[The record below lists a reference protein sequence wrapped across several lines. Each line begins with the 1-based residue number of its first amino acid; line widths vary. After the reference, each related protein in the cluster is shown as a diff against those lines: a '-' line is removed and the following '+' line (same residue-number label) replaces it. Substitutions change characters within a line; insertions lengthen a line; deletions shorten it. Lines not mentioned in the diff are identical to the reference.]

1 MPQQSFPPD
10 TAGDS
15 RGSPLAARRGASPA
29 LTDQSLEEV
38 ALEDVDDP
46 LDGVP
51 QLPVLRLAQLGAVLL
66 QQAQRSLGICKRT
79 AGTAV
84 STGVR
89 GGCPHTPTHPHTRG
103 GDAELGTAPPHRALS
118 GPEPRGAGPG
128 AAEEPG
134 AALTLLPDGHG
145 AALPRGSASH
155 ARSPAGLRVRRG
167 RGGGAAR
174 LPLQAGP

>member
-89 GGCPHTPTHPHTRG
+89 GGCPHTPPHT
-103 GDAELGTAPPHRALS
+103 
-118 GPEPRGAGPG
+118 
-128 AAEEPG
+128 
-134 AALTLLPDGHG
+134 
-145 AALPRGSASH
+145 
-155 ARSPAGLRVRRG
+155 RRG
-167 RGGGAAR
+167 RGARDRPAPPRFVRAGAPRSQSRGSRGALR
-174 LPLQAGP
+174 GSHLAS